1 MQLMAQAGIHALI
14 GLQSKSIIPHER
26 GLYPAIIIGSLLPDL
41 DIFIVALTSIF
52 LSIERSTEIFHRT
65 FSHSFFTL
73 VIVYLL
79 FMILGEMKKST
90 FLKTLGKGFTI
101 GMLLHIITDTFLWFH
116 GIHFL
121 WPLPLSEFNL
131 WESTHIPVIIHNF
144 ILSSEFLF
152 FRIYAW
158 FLLKQY
164 LSNPAENGWFVTF
177 LSKWMKIEIILF
189 TVFIFFTYF
198 EIPSFKLF
206 FGLAYIPSLIM
217 AIISTI
223 LMWHSIEPIQKE
235 LI

>member
-1 MQLMAQAGIHALI
+1 MAQAGIHALI
-14 GLQSKSIIPHER
+14 GLQSKRAIPYEK
-26 GLYPAIIIGSLLPDL
+26 GLYPSIIIGSLIPDL
-41 DIFIVALTSIF
+41 DILIVALSSIF
-52 LSIERSTEIFHRT
+52 ISIERSTEIFHRT

-79 FMILGEMKKST
+79 FMILGEMKKSQ
-90 FLKTLGKGFTI
+90 FLKTIGKGFTI
-101 GMLLHIITDTFLWFH
+101 GILLHIITDTFLWFH

-131 WESTHIPVIIHNF
+131 WESTHIPAIIRNF

-158 FLLKQY
+158 FLLNQY
-164 LSNPAENGWFVTF
+164 LSNPVKNGWFTTF
-177 LSKWMKIEIILF
+177 LSKWMKIEFILF
-189 TVFIFFTYF
+189 IAFTFFTYF
-198 EIPSFKLF
+198 EIPSFKLL

-223 LMWHSIEPIQKE
+223 LMWQSIEPIQKE

>member
-1 MQLMAQAGIHALI
+1 MAQAGIHALI
-14 GLQSKSIIPHER
+14 GLQSKRVIPYEK
-26 GLYPAIIIGSLLPDL
+26 GLYPSIIIGSLIPDL
-41 DIFIVALTSIF
+41 DILIVALSSIF
-52 LSIERSTEIFHRT
+52 ISIERSTEIFHRT

-79 FMILGEMKKST
+79 FMILGEMKKSQ
-90 FLKTLGKGFTI
+90 FLKTIGKGFTI
-101 GMLLHIITDTFLWFH
+101 GILLHIITDTFLWFH

-131 WESTHIPVIIHNF
+131 WESTHIPVIIRNF

-158 FLLKQY
+158 FLLNQY
-164 LSNPAENGWFVTF
+164 LSNPVKNGWFITF
-177 LSKWMKIEIILF
+177 LSKWMKLEFILF
-189 TVFIFFTYF
+189 IAFIFFTYF
-198 EIPSFKLF
+198 EIPSFKLL

-223 LMWHSIEPIQKE
+223 LIWQSIEPIQKE

>member
-14 GLQSKSIIPHER
+14 GLQSKRIIPHEK
-26 GLYPAIIIGSLLPDL
+26 GLYPAIIIGSLIPDL
-41 DIFIVALTSIF
+41 DIIIVALSSVF
-52 LSIERSTEIFHRT
+52 LSIEKGTEIFHRT

-79 FMILGEMKKST
+79 FMVTGEMKKSQ
-90 FLKTLGKGFTI
+90 FLKTLGKGFAI
-101 GMLLHIITDTFLWFH
+101 GILLHIIADTFLWFH

-121 WPLPLSEFNL
+121 WPLPLSKFNL
-131 WESTHIPVIIHNF
+131 WESRHIPVIIRNF

-158 FLLKQY
+158 FLLNQY
-164 LSNPAENGWFVTF
+164 LSNPVENGWFVIF
-177 LSKWMKIEIILF
+177 ISKWMKVEFLLF
-189 TVFIFFTYF
+189 IVFIVFTYF
-198 EIPSFKLF
+198 EIPSFKLL

>member
-14 GLQSKSIIPHER
+14 GLQSKRIIPHEK
-26 GLYPAIIIGSLLPDL
+26 GLYPAIIIGSLIPDL
-41 DIFIVALTSIF
+41 DIIIVALSSVF
-52 LSIERSTEIFHRT
+52 LSIEKGTEIFHRT

-79 FMILGEMKKST
+79 FMITGEMKKSQ
-90 FLKTLGKGFTI
+90 FLKTLGKGFAI
-101 GMLLHIITDTFLWFH
+101 GILLHIIADTFLWFH

-121 WPLPLSEFNL
+121 WPLPLSKFNL
-131 WESTHIPVIIHNF
+131 WESRHIPAIIRNF

-158 FLLKQY
+158 FLLNQY
-164 LSNPAENGWFVTF
+164 LSNPVENGWFVIF
-177 LSKWMKIEIILF
+177 ISKWMKVEFLLF
-189 TVFIFFTYF
+189 IVFIVFTYF
-198 EIPSFKLF
+198 EIPSFKFL